1 MNMAEKMNWKRVLA
15 VVLIA
20 STALIFTGCGAKGK
34 SESDLKSTKT
44 FTGKYIVS
52 AKYAAKQVGKKNV
65 LFVDCR
71 GDKFANK
78 GTVKGAIAT
87 TWQDLCTC
95 GPEYGEA
102 GDKDWGKIPSP
113 ADLSKRLSKL
123 GMTKTKNIYLVGLTL
138 TGWGDDARV
147 LWELNAAGFTKARI
161 VNGGYEGLVDAGVKT
176 QKGAST
182 PKPAAVKITKINYDH
197 TITTEQL
204 QKNYKDY
211 KIIDVRT
218 KAEYNG
224 ATKYDEAK
232 GGHLPG
238 AIFIPYTDFFRD
250 NNTLISKTD
259 IDAMMKKAGI
269 TKNDKIVTYCTGGIR
284 SAYIQLVLQM
294 SGYKHTY
301 NYDQSY
307 WRWCRVGKVS
317 TTKVK

>member
-1 MNMAEKMNWKRVLA
+1 MKKRRTWTAVLA
-15 VVLIA
+15 MLLIA
-20 STALIFTGCGAKGK
+20 ATALLFTGCGAKGK
-34 SESDLKSTKT
+34 SSDELKSKKT

-52 AKYAAKQVGKKNV
+52 AKYAAKQAGKKNV

-71 GDKFANK
+71 GADLAKK

-87 TWQDLCTC
+87 TWQELCTC
-95 GPEYGEA
+95 GSQYGEA

-113 ADLSKRLSKL
+113 SDLSKRLSKL
-123 GMTKTKNIYLVGLTL
+123 GMTKDKKIYLVGLTL
-138 TGWGDDARV
+138 DGWGDDARV
-147 LWELNAAGFTKARI
+147 LWELNAAGFTNARI
-161 VNGGYEGLVDAGVKT
+161 VNGGFQGLKDAGVKT

-182 PKPAAVKITKINYDH
+182 PKPGKVKVTKINYNH

-204 QKNYKDY
+204 QKHYKDY

-224 ATKYDEAK
+224 ATKYKEAK

-238 AIFIPYTDFFRD
+238 AVFMPYTGFFRED
-250 NNTLISKTD
+250 STLISKKD

-269 TKNDKIVTYCTGGIR
+269 SKNDKIVTYCTGGIR
-284 SAYIQLVLQM
+284 SAYVQLVLQM

>member
-1 MNMAEKMNWKRVLA
+1 MIMKKRWKSVLA
-15 VVLIA
+15 VCLIVT
-20 STALIFTGCGAKGK
+20 TALVFTGCGAKGK
-34 SESDLKSTKT
+34 SSDQLKSKKT

-71 GDKFANK
+71 GADEAKK

-95 GPEYGEA
+95 GSQYGKA
-102 GDKDWGKIPSP
+102 GDKNWGKIPS
-113 ADLSKRLSKL
+113 ASDLSARLSKL
-123 GMTKTKNIYLVGLTL
+123 GMTKNKKIYLVGLTL
-138 TGWGDDARV
+138 DGWGDDGRV
-147 LWELNAAGFTKARI
+147 LWELNAAGFTNARI
-161 VNGGYEGLVDAGVKT
+161 VNGGYQALKDAGVKT
-176 QKGAST
+176 QKGASA
-182 PKPAAVKITKINYDH
+182 PKAASVKVSKINFNH
-197 TITTEQL
+197 TVTTEEL
-204 QKNYKDY
+204 QKHYKDY

-224 ATKYDEAK
+224 ATKYKEAK
-232 GGHLPG
+232 GGHLPD
-238 AIFIPYTDFFRD
+238 AVFMPYTDFFRED
-250 NNTLISKTD
+250 GTLISKKD

-269 TKNDKIVTYCTGGIR
+269 SKDDKIVAYCTGGIR
-284 SAYIQLVLQM
+284 SAYIQLVLEM

-317 TTKVK
+317 TTKTK